1 MDMTINRFK
10 QDLLARQTQIGLFL
24 GLADALAAEVVGS
37 AGFDWLL
44 IDGEHGP
51 NDLRSII
58 AQMQALSGFAV
69 KTVVRT
75 VDHDPARI
83 KQLLDGGAQTL
94 MVPMV
99 ESADEASALVQA
111 MRYPPQGIRGVGT
124 ALARA
129 ARWNGIPD
137 YLARA
142 DGEMCLIA
150 QIESVRGLEALEAI
164 VRVDGVDAVFIGP
177 SDLAASMG
185 HLGQPG
191 HPEVRAAVEG
201 AIRAI
206 SAAGK
211 AAGVFSADPATAAT
225 YQALGASF
233 LLVGVDALL
242 LRNAAVALVDKFK
255 AAKPGAASDP
265 AAGAD
270 SGASSA
276 ATAGKPGAAY

>member
-1 MDMTINRFK
+1 MNMPVNQFK
-10 QDLLARQTQIGLFL
+10 KALEARELQVGLFL
-24 GLADALAAEVVGS
+24 GLADALAAEVIGS

-51 NDLRSII
+51 NDLRTII
-58 AQMQALSGFAV
+58 SQMQALAGFPV
-69 KTVVRT
+69 RPVVRT
-75 VDHDPARI
+75 LDHDAARI

-99 ESADEASALVQA
+99 ESADDARALVQA
-111 MRYPPQGIRGVGT
+111 MRYPPHGIRGVGT

-137 YLARA
+137 YFAKA

-150 QIESVRGLEALEAI
+150 QIESVRGLEAIDDILK
-164 VRVDGVDAVFIGP
+164 VDGVDAVFIGP

-185 HLGQPG
+185 YLGQPG
-191 HPEVRAAVEG
+191 HADVKAAVEA
-201 AIRAI
+201 AIRKIA
-206 SAAGK
+206 AAGK
-211 AAGVFSADPATAAT
+211 AAGVFSADPATAAA

-242 LRNAAVALVDKFK
+242 LRNAAAALAEKFK
-255 AAKPGAASDP
+255 AQ
-265 AAGAD
+265 AAGA
-270 SGASSA
+270 A
-276 ATAGKPGAAY
+276 GAAY